1 MTACLSSSSDSVYS
15 PDSLGWIAS
24 KDQLEAINLTAS
36 ALKVSAAAIAGAMA
50 EESNSYFQSE
60 IFQKLLDD
68 YAISGVDPEKVF
80 ADVSDLGVLGVVNK
94 YAAEFY
100 LSRRTHQEFLD
111 DYEYLYD
118 NKGLDEHG
126 AVAKVRQ

>member
-1 MTACLSSSSDSVYS
+1 MTAYLSSSSDSIYS
-15 PDSLGWIAS
+15 PNSLGWISS
-24 KDQLEAINLTAS
+24 KDQLDAIKLTAS
-36 ALKVSAAAIAGAMA
+36 ALKISAAAIAGAMA

-68 YAISGVDPEKVF
+68 YAISGVDPEKIF

-100 LSRRTHQEFLD
+100 LS
-111 DYEYLYD
+111 
-118 NKGLDEHG
+118 
-126 AVAKVRQ
+126 